1 MAAKV
6 VLGLS
11 KTLASTLELDE
22 VLVRVLD
29 SIGLVLPLD
38 SCALFL
44 LRGASLEVRAAKG
57 AARGADAV
65 GRRIDLDRFPLNRT
79 VVESGEPIVLEDVRE
94 DPRWNISDTTE
105 DSRAARAWMGI
116 PLKAS
121 GQVIGMLSID
131 SRSPGAYGER
141 ELDVAASFA
150 DLAAVAV
157 RNARLFSETRRRL
170 NELDAVNKVG
180 AAVASRLEV
189 DELCEVVGAQLQEIF
204 RAGVVYVAVWDEEAG
219 LVRVP
224 FYSHDG
230 ARESYGP
237 FPYGEGL
244 CSHVL
249 QELRTLYIAEG
260 VGKAAPE
267 LGATALPGREPLS
280 WLGVPIL
287 SGRRALGVLCVQSYD
302 RERAFSDDDVRLL
315 TTIASTVGAGI
326 RNARLYG
333 EARRKAVEA
342 AAIADAGREIGESL
356 DPDEVLHRI
365 AQRAQSLLSRD
376 SAAVFLLEPD
386 GSLRAVV
393 SVGRHAEELR
403 GFRLPPG
410 AGIVGRVVSTGS
422 GVIVSDS
429 MNEPGGVEVPGTPDE
444 PGEKLIAAPL
454 VDSGRVTGVMAVWR
468 GAEEPAFRQDD
479 LDFLSGLARQAAVA
493 IVNARLHRR
502 ATEEARRAALLYE
515 SASAARAEAEEANRL
530 KSRFL
535 ANMTH
540 ELRTP
545 LNSIINLAYLIQEGE
560 DEGAPAPPG
569 VARTAARI
577 EAAGR
582 HLLGL
587 INDVLDLSR
596 IEAGRMELKLEP
608 IDLRSVASAVLSAAA
623 GLERAPGVALV
634 DEIPESL
641 PLVLADRVKLRQ
653 VLFNLL
659 ANAVKF
665 TPSGSIRL
673 GASASATEVLV
684 EVEDTGIG
692 MDPEDVPKAFA
703 EFVQLDDDMDRR
715 VGGSGLGLPLSRQL
729 VELQGG
735 RLWAESRKGIGSI
748 FRFTLARSAPAPA
761 PTKQKAAAKAP
772 AAPAPSG
779 PASRSPR
786 AAGPK
791 AQLAASTKTAPSGA
805 QE

>member
-1 MAAKV
+1 MATQPRRESDAAAKV

-38 SCALFL
+38 SCSVFL

-57 AARGADAV
+57 AARGRSFV
-65 GRRIDLDRFPLNRT
+65 GRLIGLDSLPLNRS
-79 VVESGEPIVLEDVRE
+79 VIESGEPIVLDDVQ
-94 DPRWNISDTTE
+94 E
-105 DSRAARAWMGI
+105 DSRWNKELDTEASLGVRAWMGI
-116 PLKAS
+116 PLTAS

-131 SRSPGAYGER
+131 SRTPGAYGEA
-141 ELDVAASFA
+141 ELGVASSFA
-150 DLAAVAV
+150 DFAAVAV

-180 AAVASRLEV
+180 AAVASRLDV
-189 DELCEVVGAQLQEIF
+189 DELCEVVGGQLQEIF
-204 RAGVVYVAVWDEEAG
+204 RAGVVYVAVWEEEAG
-219 LVRVP
+219 FVRVP

-230 ARESYGP
+230 KRESYGP

-244 CSHVL
+244 CSLVL
-249 QELRTLYIAEG
+249 RELETLYIAED
-260 VGKAAPE
+260 VGRAAPA
-267 LGATALPGREPLS
+267 LGAKALPGREPLS

-287 SGRRALGVLCVQSYD
+287 SGKRALGVLCVQSYD
-302 RERAFSDDDVRLL
+302 REKAFSEDDVRLL

-326 RNARLYG
+326 RNARLYE
-333 EARRKAVEA
+333 EARRKAAEA
-342 AAIADAGREIGESL
+342 AAIAEAGREIGESL

-376 SAAVFLLEPD
+376 TAAVFLSEPD
-386 GSLRAVV
+386 GGLRAVV
-393 SVGRHAEELR
+393 SVGRQAKELL

-410 AGIVGRVVSTGS
+410 AGIVGRVVATGE
-422 GVIVSDS
+422 GVIVGDSLSDP
-429 MNEPGGVEVPGTPDE
+429 EGVDVPGTPEE
-444 PGEKLIAAPL
+444 PGEKLMAAPL
-454 VDSGRVTGVMAVWR
+454 VDSGRVAGVMAVWR
-468 GAEEPAFRQDD
+468 GTEEPEFRPDD
-479 LDFLSGLARQAAVA
+479 LVFLSGLARQAAVA
-493 IVNARLHRR
+493 IANARLHRR
-502 ATEEARRAALLYE
+502 ATEEARRAAMLYE
-515 SASAARAEAEEANRL
+515 AASAARAEAEEANRL

-560 DEGAPAPPG
+560 EDGAPPPPAI
-569 VARTAARI
+569 ARTAARI

-587 INDVLDLSR
+587 INEILDFSK
-596 IEAGRMELKLEP
+596 IEAGRMEVKLEP
-608 IDLRSVASAVLSAAA
+608 LDLRAVAASVLSEAA
-623 GLERAPGVALV
+623 GLERVPGVDLV

-641 PLVLADRVKLRQ
+641 PPAFADRVKVRQ

-673 GASASATEVLV
+673 RASASEAEILV
-684 EVEDTGIG
+684 EVADTGIG
-692 MDPEDVPKAFA
+692 MDPEDIPKAFA

-735 RLWAESRKGIGSI
+735 RLWAESRKGEGST
-748 FRFTLARSAPAPA
+748 FRFTLRRAARQAAAPPS
-761 PTKQKAAAKAP
+761 KAAA
-772 AAPAPSG
+772 G
-779 PASRSPR
+779 
-786 AAGPK
+786 
-791 AQLAASTKTAPSGA
+791 
-805 QE
+805 